1 MKQLLLMFFFVKL
14 NSEEW
19 KTLLDVKI
27 KNKIESNFKNEMKEL
42 GYLD

>member
-1 MKQLLLMFFFVKL
+1 MRQLALMFFFRKAEL
-14 NSEEW
+14 EEW